1 MKNSLLVLTA
11 LVVLMSGCAQKGTIT
26 LYGQDEKVVDSLET
40 ILFLDDKAISKCE
53 DEEEN
58 IVVEIGYYDIR
69 FNVPIALNKHI
80 NADTNETNTTI
91 DYGKLQDG
99 SKTILKACFLDNTRK
114 EIRLTY
120 TKKEISVKPLASFED
135 ENIGRQ

>member
-1 MKNSLLVLTA
+1 MKNSLFVLTA
-11 LVVLMSGCAQKGTIT
+11 LAVLMSGCAQKGTIT
-26 LYGQDEKVVDSLET
+26 IYGQDEKVVDNFET
-40 ILFLDDKAISKCE
+40 TLFLYEEAIPKCE
-53 DEEEN
+53 DEKEN

-69 FNVPIALNKHI
+69 FDVPIALSKHI

-91 DYGKLQDG
+91 DYGELRDG

-120 TKKEISVKPLASFED
+120 TKKEICVKPLASFED